1 MALPFGITALHLLTA
16 VFCKQSLATSDM
28 APKNMSQYIWR
39 NLHVVKISDI
49 KIISHSFALIRTY
62 CVLISRCSNNRRLH
76 SYCHINCGLT
86 FVFWELNDSVLIH
99 GVNSVVLSFQSQ
111 GCVMLYSL
119 LFLILSGI
127 NFIFMHPMRLNVELP
142 KWLQEQFLDAIL
154 SEINK
159 C

>member
-1 MALPFGITALHLLTA
+1 
-16 VFCKQSLATSDM
+16 
-28 APKNMSQYIWR
+28 
-39 NLHVVKISDI
+39 
-49 KIISHSFALIRTY
+49 
-62 CVLISRCSNNRRLH
+62 
-76 SYCHINCGLT
+76 
-86 FVFWELNDSVLIH
+86 
-99 GVNSVVLSFQSQ
+99 
-111 GCVMLYSL
+111 MLYSL